1 MTTTYKITAII
12 LFICILGFIV
22 FFGLWQQASL
32 KLKQTEESL
41 EKANL
46 IIQSLQLDNNKLLQY
61 TKEKDQEIK
70 KIEIQYKETL
80 KNIPSDKCGDMK
92 PSTELLEFFRRN
104 VQ

>member
-1 MTTTYKITAII
+1 MTVTHKIITIT

-22 FFGLWQQASL
+22 FFGLWQQTSL
-32 KLKQTEESL
+32 KLKQTKDSL

-46 IIQSLQLDNNKLLQY
+46 TIQSLQLDNNKLLRY

-70 KIEIQYKETL
+70 KIETQYKETL

>member
-1 MTTTYKITAII
+1 MTVTHKIIAIT

-22 FFGLWQQASL
+22 FFGLWQQTSL
-32 KLKQTEESL
+32 KLKQTKDSL

-46 IIQSLQLDNNKLLQY
+46 TIQSLQLDNNKLLQY

-70 KIEIQYKETL
+70 KIETQYKETL

-92 PSTELLEFFRRN
+92 PSTKLLEFFRRN

>member
-1 MTTTYKITAII
+1 MTVTHKIIAIT

-22 FFGLWQQASL
+22 FFGLWQQTSL
-32 KLKQTEESL
+32 KLKQTKDSL

-46 IIQSLQLDNNKLLQY
+46 TIQSLQLDNNKLLRY

-70 KIEIQYKETL
+70 KIETQYKETL